1 MKKKQSKIRKRYIFL
16 ICIALL
22 PLFKLIHP
30 NDYCF
35 GVADL
40 LLIAA
45 IGVVFFIAFM
55 VILFYNLYKVSLKR
69 ELFNIRPVLI
79 LVVFGISL
87 FLGLKY
93 HDKNIFKTVKKKY
106 VAKENGLFNNELTLF
121 TDKTFE
127 LKNIK
132 TEYSCYIKGNYHKK
146 GNTLHFSDFDTSS
159 NFLEKEYLVIGDTL
173 VSENSQKAKFILFEN
188 SQ

>member
-1 MKKKQSKIRKRYIFL
+1 MKKKKNKIRKRYIFL
-16 ICIALL
+16 IFIALL
-22 PLFKLIHP
+22 PLFKLIHS

-69 ELFNIRPVLI
+69 ELFNIRPVI
-79 LVVFGISL
+79 IFVVFGISL
-87 FLGLKY
+87 FFGLKY
-93 HDKNIFKTVKKKY
+93 HDKNIFKTKKEKF
-106 VAKENGLFNNELTLF
+106 VTKENTLPKSELILF

-132 TEYSCYIKGNYHKK
+132 TEYTCFIKGNYLKK
-146 GNTLHFSDFDTSS
+146 GDTLLFSNFDTS
-159 NFLEKEYLVIGDTL
+159 NEILEEKLIVKQDELI
-173 VSENSQKAKFILFEN
+173 SENSQRPLFKVLKN
-188 SQ
+188 K